1 MVEPTHE
8 ENKEQQ
14 AAEEDI
20 MTPFEIQASSDK
32 GIDYQKLIEKYGC
45 SPMTPEIIKR
55 IEDLTGKPVHRFI
68 RRGIFFCQ
76 RDLNEILNSY
86 EKQQP
91 FYLYTGRGPSADA
104 LHMGHTIPFLF
115 TKYLQEAFDVPLVI

>member
-1 MVEPTHE
+1 MVEPTPE
-8 ENKEQQ
+8 EIKEQIT
-14 AAEEDI
+14 EETEDI
-20 MTPFEIQASSDK
+20 MTPFEIKATSDK
-32 GIDYQKLIEKYGC
+32 GIDYDKLIEKYGC
-45 SPMTPEIIKR
+45 SAMTPEIIKR

-76 RDLNEILNSY
+76 RDLDEILNCY
-86 EKQQP
+86 QKEKP

-115 TKYLQEAFDVPLVI
+115 TKYL

>member
-1 MVEPTHE
+1 MVEATPE
-8 ENKEQQ
+8 EVKVQDQ
-14 AAEEDI
+14 KPAEDI
-20 MTPFEIQASSDK
+20 MTPFEIQATSEK

-45 SPMTPEIIKR
+45 SQMTPEIIKR

-68 RRGIFFCQ
+68 KRGIFFCQ
-76 RDLNEILNSY
+76 RDMTEILNTY

-115 TKYLQEAFDVPLVI
+115 TKYL